1 MDIKSYI
8 SLLNVAKQSRKRLID
23 DFYENNAN
31 LFDVLYDVANSE
43 ASKVKAE
50 FYELKW
56 IQYHFDL
63 IKELEIEDNAVY
75 SIFTDFY
82 RDYLKD
88 IYSSDFDPVILNTK
102 IKELNVIISQT
113 DKWEDN
119 VKQIEVSFKK
129 EKKLLKQ
136 RIDDLK
142 AKKGIK

>member
-63 IKELEIEDNAVY
+63 IKELEIEDKAVY

-82 RDYLKD
+82 RDYIKD